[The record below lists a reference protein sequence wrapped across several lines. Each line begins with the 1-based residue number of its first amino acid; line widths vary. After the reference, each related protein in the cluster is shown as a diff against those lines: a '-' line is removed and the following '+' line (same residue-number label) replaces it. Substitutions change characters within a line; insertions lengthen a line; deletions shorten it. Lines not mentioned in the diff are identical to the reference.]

1 MDRFIQKYQSDVTG
15 VLSGWDRLMIRGTL
29 RALAVASGMMNYL
42 SYVGVLLKDFG
53 RFVEGASEK
62 LRSACYETAHRLERP
77 IQYLPST
84 QTRKEDVAVDI
95 AQRDGITN
103 GLIGLLTCVEPCM
116 SYSIRRDRTQKKLL
130 LQPALRKCL
139 HIYHY
144 WMDRDFGLMHARIQ
158 TWFPFS
164 IQVCLNGRSWL
175 ARQMDRQGMEY
186 RRLGNCFIWL
196 KDAAASQALMDELL
210 RLNWP
215 DYLDGLAAKVNP
227 VLADLL
233 QGYRVGYYWS
243 VYESEWATDVMFR
256 SPSALAAIYPA
267 LARGAITAFGSSNVL
282 RFLGKRPTGVP
293 QAEVSTDYRRRPEG
307 LRVKHAVGSNSV
319 KMYDKQG
326 SVLRVETTINNPRE
340 MKVYRSGESDSGR
353 LQRSWRRMRKG
364 VVDLRRR
371 AEVCQGCNE
380 RYYQALAGLDT
391 STPLRKLIGS
401 VCQPKTLG
409 RCRMRALRPWSQE
422 DMALLRAVNRA
433 EYALSGFR
441 NRQLASV
448 LYPSARTPQEK
459 HRAAARVSHRLRLLR
474 AHRLVRKIP
483 HAHRYHLT
491 VKGRQIITAILQTQ
505 ELTLATLTQ
514 AAA

>member
-42 SYVGVLLKDFG
+42 SYLGVLLKDFG

-95 AQRDGITN
+95 AQRDGITE

-116 SYSIRRDRTQKKLL
+116 SYSIRRDRAQKKLV

-256 SPSALAAIYPA
+256 LPSALAAIYPA
-267 LARGAITAFGSSNVL
+267 LARGVITAFGSSNVL

-371 AEVCQGCNE
+371 AEVSQGCNE

-448 LYPSARTPQEK
+448 LYPSARTPREK